1 MSKIFYSSEALA
13 QRQALST
20 CFDKIVASLDEI
32 NKVTVSNSWKC
43 GEADNLNTK
52 LVDLQGKITS
62 IKSTITSIEDFF
74 DLANTS
80 YESVSGDIDNAIS
93 TYING

>member
-1 MSKIFYSSEALA
+1 MSKIYYSSEALA
-13 QRQALST
+13 QKQALST

-32 NKVTVSNSWKC
+32 NKVSVSDSWKC
-43 GEADNLNTK
+43 GTADDLNTK
-52 LVDLQGKITS
+52 LVDLQGRIVKIKSAITS
-62 IKSTITSIEDFF
+62 FEEFF

-80 YESVSGDIDNAIS
+80 YESVSGDIDSAIS